1 MTKLNIL
8 YEGKAKILYETHVSN
23 ELIQFFKDDATA
35 HNAQKLEIID
45 SNDKIYKFGNSNPH
59 VCIRLKNKSIERK
72 LFLNPNLH
80 IGEAY
85 MNEELVI
92 EKGTIED
99 FLNLITN
106 CYDDFI
112 SNNKFYKFYEY
123 LSSIFMPFQQI
134 NQLVNSKKNVAHHYD
149 INEDLY
155 KLFLDQDMQYS
166 CAYFHNPNMSL
177 DQAQKDKKEH
187 IIKKLQITENMDVL
201 DIGCGWGGMAIE
213 IAKSTGAKVKGITLS
228 ENQFKTASE
237 RAQKEGLSDKVSFA
251 LQDYRNESE
260 KYDRIVSVGMF
271 EHVGVKYFKTY
282 LSKANDILK
291 ENGVFLLHT
300 IGQRGKPTATSPWIR
315 KYIFP
320 GGYIPSL
327 SEVMNATQKLNI
339 NVTDVEVLRLHYAHT
354 LSKWYQNV
362 IENKDKIINM
372 FDQRFFRMWEF
383 YLLASKYSFVNMG
396 NVVFQIQIAKN
407 INNLPLTRN
416 YIYN

>member
-1 MTKLNIL
+1 MLFSVLKKLSFD
-8 YEGKAKILYETHVSN
+8 GT
-23 ELIQFFKDDATA
+23 
-35 HNAQKLEIID
+35 LEIID

-72 LFLNPNLH
+72 LFFNPNLH

-85 MNEELVI
+85 MNEELVV
-92 EKGTIED
+92 EKGTIEE

-123 LSSIFMPFQQI
+123 LSSFFMPLQQI
-134 NQLVNSKKNVAHHYD
+134 NQLVNSKNNVAHHYD

-155 KLFLDQDMQYS
+155 KLFLDKDMQYS
-166 CAYFHNPNMSL
+166 CAYFHNPNISL
-177 DQAQKDKKEH
+177 EQAQKDKKEH
-187 IIKKLQITENMDVL
+187 IIRKLQIDKNMSVL

-237 RAQKEGLSDKVSFA
+237 RAQKEGLSDNVTFA
-251 LQDYRNESE
+251 LQDYRNETD

-271 EHVGVKYFKTY
+271 EHVGKPFFNSYFKKIY
-282 LSKANDILK
+282 D
-291 ENGVFLLHT
+291 LLEDDGIAVVHT
-300 IGQRGKPTATSPWIR
+300 IGNIRTPKITAAFIR

-327 SEVMNATQKLNI
+327 SEIMPAIEKSGLI
-339 NVTDVEVLRLHYAHT
+339 ISDIEVLRIHYAKT
-354 LSKWYQNV
+354 LSHWYKNFKKSESK
-362 IENKDKIINM
+362 ILEIYDDKFI
-372 FDQRFFRMWEF
+372 RMWEA
-383 YLLASKYSFVNMG
+383 YLNLSELSFTKG
-396 NVVFQIQIAKN
+396 DNVIFQLVLTKKRDSF
-407 INNLPLTRN
+407 PLVRPKITN
-416 YIYN
+416 

>member
-1 MTKLNIL
+1 MLFSVLKKLNFD
-8 YEGKAKILYETHVSN
+8 GT
-23 ELIQFFKDDATA
+23 
-35 HNAQKLEIID
+35 LEIID
-45 SNDKIYKFGNSNPH
+45 SNGKTHKFGNSNTNPN

-85 MNEELVI
+85 MNEELVV

-177 DQAQKDKKEH
+177 DQAQKDKKQH

-237 RAQKEGLSDKVSFA
+237 RAQKEGLADKVSFA
-251 LQDYRNESE
+251 LQDYRNETE

>member
-1 MTKLNIL
+1 MLFSVLKKLNFD
-8 YEGKAKILYETHVSN
+8 GT
-23 ELIQFFKDDATA
+23 
-35 HNAQKLEIID
+35 LEIID
-45 SNDKIYKFGNSNPH
+45 SNEKIYKFGNSNPQ
-59 VCIRLKNKSIERK
+59 VRIRLKNKSIERK
-72 LFLNPNLH
+72 LFFNPNLH

-85 MNEELVI
+85 MNEELII
-92 EKGTIED
+92 EKGTIEE

-123 LSSIFMPFQQI
+123 LSSFFMPLQQI
-134 NQLVNSKKNVAHHYD
+134 NQLVNSKNNVAHHYD

-155 KLFLDQDMQYS
+155 KLFLDKDMQYS
-166 CAYFHNPNMSL
+166 CAYFHNPNISL
-177 DQAQKDKKEH
+177 EQAQKDKKEH
-187 IIKKLQITENMDVL
+187 IIRKLQIDKNMSVL

-237 RAQKEGLSDKVSFA
+237 RAQKEGLSDKVTFA
-251 LQDYRNESE
+251 LQDYRNETE

-282 LSKANDILK
+282 LSKANDILN

-327 SEVMNATQKLNI
+327 SEVMKETQKLNI

-354 LSKWYQNV
+354 LTRWYQNV
-362 IENKDKIINM
+362 LENKDKIIKM

>member
-1 MTKLNIL
+1 MLFSVLKKLNFD
-8 YEGKAKILYETHVSN
+8 GT
-23 ELIQFFKDDATA
+23 
-35 HNAQKLEIID
+35 LEIID
-45 SNDKIYKFGNSNPH
+45 SNEKIYKFGSSNPQ
-59 VCIRLKNKSIERK
+59 VRIRLKNKSIERK
-72 LFLNPNLH
+72 LFFNPNLY

-85 MNEELVI
+85 MNEELII
-92 EKGTIED
+92 EKGTIEE

-106 CYDDFI
+106 CYEDFI

-123 LSSIFMPFQQI
+123 LSSIFMPLQQI
-134 NQLVNSKKNVAHHYD
+134 NQLVNSKNNVAHHYD

-155 KLFLDQDMQYS
+155 KLFLDKDMQYS
-166 CAYFHNPNMSL
+166 CAYFHNPNISL
-177 DQAQKDKKEH
+177 EQAQKDKKEH
-187 IIKKLQITENMDVL
+187 IIRKLQIDKNMSVL

-237 RAQKEGLSDKVSFA
+237 RAQKEGLSDKVTFA
-251 LQDYRNESE
+251 LQDYRNETE

-282 LSKANDILK
+282 LSKANDILN

-327 SEVMNATQKLNI
+327 SEVMKETQKLNI

-354 LSKWYQNV
+354 LTRWYQNV
-362 IENKDKIINM
+362 LENKDKIIKM

>member
-1 MTKLNIL
+1 MLFSVLKKLNFD
-8 YEGKAKILYETHVSN
+8 GT
-23 ELIQFFKDDATA
+23 
-35 HNAQKLEIID
+35 LEIID
-45 SNDKIYKFGNSNPH
+45 SNGKTHKFGNSNPH
-59 VCIRLKNKSIERK
+59 VCIRLKNKFIERK

-85 MNEELVI
+85 MNEELVVEI
-92 EKGTIED
+92 GTIED

-166 CAYFHNPNMSL
+166 CAYFHNPNISL
-177 DQAQKDKKEH
+177 DQAQKDKKQH
-187 IIKKLQITENMDVL
+187 IIKKLQITENMNVL

-237 RAQKEGLSDKVSFA
+237 RAQKEGLNDKVSFA
-251 LQDYRNESE
+251 LQDYRNEIE

-327 SEVMNATQKLNI
+327 SEVMNETQKLNI

-362 IENKDKIINM
+362 MKNKDKIIKM

-407 INNLPLTRN
+407 IDNLPLTRN

>member
-1 MTKLNIL
+1 MLFSVLKKLNFD
-8 YEGKAKILYETHVSN
+8 GT
-23 ELIQFFKDDATA
+23 
-35 HNAQKLEIID
+35 LEIID
-45 SNDKIYKFGNSNPH
+45 SNEKIYKFGSSNPQ
-59 VCIRLKNKSIERK
+59 VRIRLKNKSIERK
-72 LFLNPNLH
+72 LFFNPNLH

-85 MNEELVI
+85 MNEELII
-92 EKGTIED
+92 EKGTIEE

-106 CYDDFI
+106 CYEDFI

-177 DQAQKDKKEH
+177 DQAQKDKKQH

-251 LQDYRNESE
+251 LQDYRNETE

-327 SEVMNATQKLNI
+327 SEVMNETQKLNI

-362 IENKDKIINM
+362 IENKDKIIKM

>member
-1 MTKLNIL
+1 MLFSVLKKLNFD
-8 YEGKAKILYETHVSN
+8 GT
-23 ELIQFFKDDATA
+23 
-35 HNAQKLEIID
+35 LEIID
-45 SNDKIYKFGNSNPH
+45 SNEKIYKFGSSNPQ
-59 VCIRLKNKSIERK
+59 VRIRLKNKSIERK
-72 LFLNPNLH
+72 LFFNPNLY

-85 MNEELVI
+85 MNEELII
-92 EKGTIED
+92 EKGTIEE

-106 CYDDFI
+106 CYEDFI

-123 LSSIFMPFQQI
+123 LSSIFMPLQQI
-134 NQLVNSKKNVAHHYD
+134 NQLVNSKNNVAHHYD

-155 KLFLDQDMQYS
+155 KLFLDKDMQYS
-166 CAYFHNPNMSL
+166 CAYFHNPNISL
-177 DQAQKDKKEH
+177 EQAQKDKKDH
-187 IIKKLQITENMDVL
+187 IIRKLQIDKNMSVL

-237 RAQKEGLSDKVSFA
+237 RAQKEGLSDKVTFA
-251 LQDYRNESE
+251 LQDYRNETE

-282 LSKANDILK
+282 LSKANDILND
-291 ENGVFLLHT
+291 NGVFLLHT

-327 SEVMNATQKLNI
+327 SEVMKETQKLNI

-354 LSKWYQNV
+354 LTRWYQNV
-362 IENKDKIINM
+362 LENKDKIIKM